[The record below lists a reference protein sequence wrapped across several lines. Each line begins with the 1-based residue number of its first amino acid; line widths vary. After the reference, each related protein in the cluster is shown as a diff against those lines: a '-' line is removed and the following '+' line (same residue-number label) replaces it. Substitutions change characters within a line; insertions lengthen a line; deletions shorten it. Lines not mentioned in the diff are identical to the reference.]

1 MGIFDFTK
9 RLFYK
14 THNFREYLEDK
25 LADLLEKIDKSQ
37 KVDELE
43 TQIIQKGIE
52 YGIEYCTKADVIPK
66 DFTQGISEE
75 IVKCLGKLNKMMVK
89 QLRKK

>member
-1 MGIFDFTK
+1 MKIFNLVTT
-9 RLFYK
+9 LFRK
-14 THNFREYLEDK
+14 THNFREYIEDK

-43 TQIIQKGIE
+43 AQIIQKGIE

-66 DFTQGISEE
+66 DFTVGISEE